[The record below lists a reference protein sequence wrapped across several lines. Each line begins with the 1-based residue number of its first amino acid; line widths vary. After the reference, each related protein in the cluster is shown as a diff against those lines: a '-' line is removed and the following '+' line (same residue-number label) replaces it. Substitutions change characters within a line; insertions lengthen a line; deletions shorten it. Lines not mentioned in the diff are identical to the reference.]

1 MIDAAQAGMLSINDT
16 NLISWGSK
24 KQPTVSRSST
34 EAEYKAIADATAE
47 LIWLQILLREL
58 GIYSSRPATLWC
70 DNIGATYLCVNPIFH
85 RRLLRWIIILFVR
98 ELLLDNSKSE
108 SFLQQVADILT
119 KALPM
124 TTFNKFRSSL
134 NLVSLRTD

>member
-70 DNIGATYLCVNPIFH
+70 DNIGATYPIFH

-134 NLVSLRTD
+134 NLVSLHTD